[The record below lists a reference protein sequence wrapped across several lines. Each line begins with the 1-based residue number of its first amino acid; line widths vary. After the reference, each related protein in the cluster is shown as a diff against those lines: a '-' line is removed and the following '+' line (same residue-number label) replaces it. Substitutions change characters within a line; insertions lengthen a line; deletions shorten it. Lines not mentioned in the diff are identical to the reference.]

1 MMNSQILKALY
12 FQESQSIAQLS
23 KTFNKSIPVIT
34 KSINS
39 LLEMKLI
46 EGNGFATST
55 GGRRAIQFKLNN
67 SLSHYML
74 VIALDQYYTS
84 IYIYN
89 LENKIIE
96 QITDQYNPLA
106 CESEALQNIISYAD
120 QLITHSQIPLANFI
134 AAGVSMPGFVNT
146 QKGVNDSY
154 DKKCNLHHIKKHITD
169 HFKIPTI
176 IENDST
182 CIAFA
187 EQKFGAAQKT
197 TNALVINL
205 NWGVGLGMIIN
216 GQIFKGSSGYA
227 GEFSHIPLSHSNTL
241 CSCGKKG
248 CLEVE
253 ASLSAAVKDVQH
265 ALKAGE
271 KSSLEAEQYNNLLA
285 QGDALLENALQG
297 DQLAIASLGKIG
309 YMLGK
314 GIATLI
320 HILNPEVIIISGRG
334 AKAGAILMP
343 QIQTAVNEFCIPRLA
358 STTQLKIS
366 ETNKQAQSIGTAAF
380 IIENTLQTLI
390 TTN

>member
-1 MMNSQILKALY
+1 MNSQILKALY

-39 LLEMKLI
+39 LMEMNLI
-46 EGNGFATST
+46 EENGFAVST
-55 GGRRAIQFKLNN
+55 GGRRAIQFKVNN
-67 SLSHYML
+67 RLSRYML

-84 IYIYN
+84 VYIFN
-89 LENKIIE
+89 LENKVIE

-106 CESEALQNIISYAD
+106 CASDALQNIINYAD
-120 QLITHSQIPLANFI
+120 QLIAKSNIPLANFI
-134 AAGVSMPGFVNT
+134 AAGISMPGFVDTEKN
-146 QKGVNDSY
+146 VNDSY
-154 DKKCNLHHIKKHITD
+154 DKKCNLHNIKKHIAE

-187 EQKFGAAQKT
+187 EQKFGAAKKT
-197 TNALVINL
+197 KSALVINL
-205 NWGVGLGMIIN
+205 NWGVGLGMIVN

-227 GEFSHIPLSHSNTL
+227 GEFSHIPLSQSNAL

-253 ASLSAAVKDVQH
+253 ASLTAAVKNVQTE
-265 ALKAGE
+265 LKSGE
-271 KSSLEAEQYNNLLA
+271 KSSLQAQEHTDLLTL
-285 QGDALLENALQG
+285 GDALLENAIHG
-297 DQLAIASLGKIG
+297 DQLAVASLGKIG

-314 GIATLI
+314 GISTLI

-334 AKAGAILMP
+334 AKAGSILMP
-343 QIQTAVNEFCIPRLA
+343 QIQTAINEFCIPRLA
-358 STTQLKIS
+358 SSTQLKIS

-380 IIENTLQTLI
+380 IIENTLQNLI
-390 TTN
+390 TQN